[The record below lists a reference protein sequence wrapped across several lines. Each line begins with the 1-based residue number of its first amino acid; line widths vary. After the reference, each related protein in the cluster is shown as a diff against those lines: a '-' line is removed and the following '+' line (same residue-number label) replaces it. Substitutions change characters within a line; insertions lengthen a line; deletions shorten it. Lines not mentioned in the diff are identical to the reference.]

1 MVDSSLMLA
10 FILGIF
16 ILGLIMKREHIRK
29 TVLATSYT
37 RYLPLPPGPKPRPLI
52 GNLSETLW
60 GNRPVFR
67 WIHSLMEELNTDI
80 ACIRLANTHV
90 IPVTSPRIAR
100 EILKK
105 QDSIFA
111 TRPLTMGTEYCSRG
125 YLTIAVG
132 PQGDQWKKMRR
143 VVASHV
149 TSPKSLKWMLEKR
162 TEESDNLVRYIN
174 NLCVK
179 NHGIGNASEVIDLR
193 LVVRQYS
200 GNVARKMMFGVRHFD
215 KGCEDRPG
223 PGFEEIEH
231 VESLFT
237 VLTHLYAFALSDYV
251 PWLRFLD
258 LEGHEKVVSGAMR
271 NVSKYNDPFVDER
284 LKQWRNGKKTE
295 PQDVLD
301 MFILAKTLTGSRLCR
316 TKRLKPK
323 STYFV
328 VTCRIAKELMLAT
341 VDNPS
346 NAAEWAMAEMINE
359 PSIMQKAAEEI
370 DSVVGKD
377 RLVLESDLPHLS
389 YVKACVKE
397 AFRLHPVA
405 PFNLPHM
412 STADAVVDGYFIPK
426 GSHVLI
432 SRLGIGRNPNVWDK
446 PLRFDPGR
454 HLGNNKTVEL
464 NDPDLNLISFSTG
477 RRGCMGA
484 NIGSAMTYM
493 LLARLIQGFTWST
506 VSGEGNVDISESKSD
521 LFMAKPLHAVGTPRL
536 PPQVYPT

>member
-1 MVDSSLMLA
+1 MLDSTPLLA
-10 FILGIF
+10 FILG
-16 ILGLIMKREHIRK
+16 LLLLALTMKHKEKKK
-29 TVLATSYT
+29 TMLMT
-37 RYLPLPPGPKPRPLI
+37 RHTRNLSLPPGPKSWPLI
-52 GNLSETLW
+52 GNLPDIL
-60 GNRPVFR
+60 GRNRPVFR
-67 WIHSLMEELNTDI
+67 WIHSLMKELNTDI

-105 QDSIFA
+105 QDSVFA

-125 YLTIAVG
+125 YLTVAVE
-132 PQGDQWKKMRR
+132 PQGEQWKMMRR

-149 TSPKSLKWMLEKR
+149 TSKKSFQLTLQKR
-162 TEESDNLVRYIN
+162 TEEADNFVRYIN
-174 NLCVK
+174 NRSVK
-179 NHGIGNASEVIDLR
+179 NRGNGNGFVVIDLR

-200 GNVARKMMFGVRHFD
+200 GNVARKMMFGIRHF
-215 KGCEDRPG
+215 GNGSEDGSG

-258 LEGHEKVVSGAMR
+258 LEGHEKIVSDAMR
-271 NVSKYNDPFVDER
+271 KVSKYNDPFVDER
-284 LKQWRNGKKTE
+284 LMQWRNGNMKE
-295 PQDVLD
+295 PQDFLD
-301 MFILAKTLTGSRLCR
+301 MFIMAKDTDGKPTLSDEEI
-316 TKRLKPK
+316 KAQ
-323 STYFV
+323 
-328 VTCRIAKELMLAT
+328 VTELMLAT

-359 PSIMQKAAEEI
+359 PSIMQKAVEEI
-370 DSVVGKD
+370 DRVVGKD
-377 RLVLESDLPHLS
+377 RLVLESDLPNLN

-432 SRLGIGRNPNVWDK
+432 SRMGIGRNPSVWDK
-446 PLRFDPGR
+446 PLKFDPER
-454 HLGNNKTVEL
+454 HLFNNIGVDPNE
-464 NDPDLNLISFSTG
+464 PDLNIISFSAG
-477 RRGCMGA
+477 RRGCMGVD
-484 NIGSAMTYM
+484 IGSAMTYM
-493 LLARLIQGFTWST
+493 LLARLIQGFTWSP
-506 VSGEGNVDISESKSD
+506 VPGESKIDISESKSD
-521 LFMAKPLHAVGTPRL
+521 LFMAKPLHAVATPRL
-536 PPQVYPT
+536 APHVYPT

>member
-1 MVDSSLMLA
+1 MIDSTSLLA
-10 FILGIF
+10 FILGF
-16 ILGLIMKREHIRK
+16 LILALMTKRMEPKK
-29 TVLATSYT
+29 TVSVTSYT
-37 RYLPLPPGPKPRPLI
+37 RNLPLPVGPKPWPLI
-52 GNLSETLW
+52 GNLPEIIRR
-60 GNRPVFR
+60 NKPVFR
-67 WIHSLMEELNTDI
+67 WIHSLLEELNTDI

-111 TRPLTMGTEYCSRG
+111 TRPLTMSTEYCSRG
-125 YLTIAVG
+125 YLTIAVE
-132 PQGDQWKKMRR
+132 PQGEQWKKMRR

-149 TSPKSLKWMLEKR
+149 TSQKSFKWTLEQR
-162 TEESDNLVRYIN
+162 TEEADNLVRYIN

-179 NHGIGNASEVIDLR
+179 NHSHGFEVIDIR
-193 LVVRQYS
+193 LMARQYS
-200 GNVARKMMFGVRHFD
+200 GNVARMMLFGVRHFG
-215 KGCEDRPG
+215 KGSEDGLG

-231 VESLFT
+231 VDSLFM
-237 VLTHLYAFALSDYV
+237 VVTHLYAFALSDYV

-284 LKQWRNGKKTE
+284 LKQWRNGKMKE
-295 PQDVLD
+295 PQNLLD
-301 MFILAKTLTGSRLCR
+301 MLILAKDTNG
-316 TKRLKPK
+316 KPALSDEEIK
-323 STYFV
+323 AQ
-328 VTCRIAKELMLAT
+328 VTELMLAT

-359 PSIMQKAAEEI
+359 PSIMEKAAEEI
-370 DSVVGKD
+370 DRVVGKD
-377 RLVLESDLPHLS
+377 RLVLESDLPNLN

-446 PLRFDPGR
+446 PLQFDPER

-464 NDPDLNLISFSTG
+464 NDPDLNLLTFSAG
-477 RRGCMGA
+477 RRGCMGS

-493 LLARLIQGFTWST
+493 LLARLIQGFTWSPML
-506 VSGEGNVDISESKSD
+506 GEDKIDISESKSD
-521 LFMAKPLHAVGTPRL
+521 LFMANPLHAIATPRL
-536 PPQVYPT
+536 APRVYLT

>member
-1 MVDSSLMLA
+1 MLDSTSLLA
-10 FILGIF
+10 FILGF
-16 ILGLIMKREHIRK
+16 LILTFTVKRKESKK
-29 TVLATSYT
+29 TVLVTSYT
-37 RYLPLPPGPKPRPLI
+37 RNLPLPPGPKPWPII
-52 GNLSETLW
+52 GNLPEILW
-60 GNRPVFR
+60 RNKPVFR

-111 TRPLTMGTEYCSRG
+111 TRPLTMGTEYSSRG
-125 YLTIAVG
+125 YLTIAVE
-132 PQGDQWKKMRR
+132 PQGEQWKKMRR

-149 TSPKSLKWMLEKR
+149 TCQKSFRWTLEQR
-162 TEESDNLVRYIN
+162 TEEADNLVRYIN
-174 NLCVK
+174 KLCK
-179 NHGIGNASEVIDLR
+179 GSEGIDVR
-193 LVVRQYS
+193 HVVRQYS
-200 GNVARKMMFGVRHFD
+200 GNVARKMLFGVRHFG
-215 KGCEDRPG
+215 KGSEDGSG

-231 VESLFT
+231 VDSLFK
-237 VLTHLYAFALSDYV
+237 VVTHLYAFALSDYV

-271 NVSKYNDPFVDER
+271 NVSKYNDPLVDKR
-284 LKQWRNGKKTE
+284 LDLWRNGKMNE
-295 PQDVLD
+295 PQDFLD
-301 MFILAKTLTGSRLCR
+301 MLILAKDTNG
-316 TKRLKPK
+316 KPALSDEEIK
-323 STYFV
+323 AQ
-328 VTCRIAKELMLAT
+328 VTELMLAT

-346 NAAEWAMAEMINE
+346 NAVEWAMAEMINE
-359 PSIMQKAAEEI
+359 PNIMKKAVEEVDRI
-370 DSVVGKD
+370 VGKD
-377 RLVLESDLPHLS
+377 RLVLESDLPNLN
-389 YVKACVKE
+389 YLKACVKE

-446 PLRFDPGR
+446 PLKFDPAR
-454 HLGNNKTVEL
+454 HLGDNKNVEL
-464 NDPDLNLISFSTG
+464 NDPDLNIISFSAG
-477 RRGCMGA
+477 RRGCMGS

-493 LLARLIQGFTWST
+493 LLARLIQGFTWS
-506 VSGEGNVDISESKSD
+506 SMPGEDKVDISESKTD

-536 PPQVYPT
+536 APHVYSI